1 MPADVADRTGIGD
14 RIRELR
20 TGREPRLTQRELAER
35 AGVSVDLV
43 SKLEQG
49 SKQTALLTT
58 LNKISRALDV
68 DVSALLTSPMRI
80 DEAGGD
86 RDAGVLAIR
95 RAVTSVRQEGEPAP
109 VAELAIAATAVW
121 DDYWTNRFDVLGAS
135 LPELIRTA
143 RATVHEQGSTSAWA
157 VLADTYGA
165 AASMLVHLGH
175 LDLAHQTMERAQA
188 AADQSEDELRC
199 AALAGWMSWLLVHQ
213 AGRDDDARYLAMRTA
228 DEIEPDLIRS
238 PAEQISVWGSL
249 LVSAA
254 VATARQDR
262 PDEADEMLSLAETA
276 AVRVE
281 GMGWSHR
288 RVYERTFGPALIVM
302 QLVDAA
308 VATGR
313 PGRALKLSRR
323 MPSDSGLPLA
333 SRARHRAD
341 IAYAYTQIGKPKE
354 AEAVLFEIERDA
366 QRWMRYQPYPRAI
379 LRELWEN
386 ERHTSTLRG
395 LATRMNVPLD

>member
-1 MPADVADRTGIGD
+1 MDERSGIGA
-14 RIRELR
+14 RVRELR

-35 AGVSVDLV
+35 AGVSVDLI

-49 SKQTALLTT
+49 VKQTALLTS

-68 DVSALLTSPMRI
+68 DVSALLVSSVRI
-80 DEAGGD
+80 DGGD
-86 RDAGVLAIR
+86 GEQDAGVLAIR
-95 RAVTSVRQEGEPAP
+95 RAVTAVRQDGEPAP
-109 VAELAIAATAVW
+109 VADLSRAASDAW
-121 DDYWTNRFDVLGAS
+121 GHYWANRFDVLGAA
-135 LPELIRTA
+135 LPEMIRTA
-143 RATVHEQGSTSAWA
+143 RATVHGEDSPAA
-157 VLADTYGA
+157 YAALADTYGA

-213 AGRDDDARYLAMRTA
+213 AGRDDDAQHLAVRTA
-228 DEIEPDLIRS
+228 DGIEPDFLRS
-238 PAEQISVWGSL
+238 APEQISVWGSL

-262 PDEADEMLSLAETA
+262 PEEADEMLSLAETA

-281 GMGWSHR
+281 GMGWARQS
-288 RVYERTFGPALIVM
+288 VYERTFGPALIVM

-308 VATGR
+308 VVTGR
-313 PGRALKLSRR
+313 AARAVKISQR
-323 MPSDSGLPLA
+323 MPAESGLPLA

-341 IAYAYTQIGKPKE
+341 VAYAYAQLGKPKE
-354 AEAVLFEIERDA
+354 AEAVLLGIEQDA
-366 QRWMRYQPYPRAI
+366 PRWMRYQPYPRVI
-379 LRELWEN
+379 LRELWEH
-386 ERHTSTLRG
+386 ERHTSTLRR
-395 LATRMNVPLD
+395 LAARLNVPLD